1 MAMALALSCATGVER
16 FGAPIPADRVDQIVA
31 GRSTRNDVLSLL
43 GPPTFDSRVL
53 PPGDEDSPRVVPEPR
68 EEVLL
73 WEYRE
78 RRERFATVIL
88 YTFFSQKTLTDT
100 VMVLIDDQGVVSH
113 VAVGRETN
121 RSD

>member
-1 MAMALALSCATGVER
+1 MALSCATGIER
-16 FGAPIPADRVDQIVA
+16 FGSPISADRVNQIDV

-43 GPPTFDSRVL
+43 GPPTFRSRVL
-53 PPGDEDSPRVVPEPR
+53 PLADEDTPQISAAPR

-78 RRERFATVIL
+78 RHERFATVLL
-88 YTFFSQKTLTDT
+88 YTFFSQRTLTDT

-113 VAVGRETN
+113 VAFGRET
-121 RSD
+121 DQDD